1 MFEISQNEVNL
12 ANKVGVEAMKKDV
25 LSITDLSR
33 EEIYELI
40 RSAVDLK
47 EKRKAEEPTEF
58 LKNKSLGMIFEK
70 ASTRTRVSFEV
81 AMTDFGGH
89 ALYLNSN
96 DIQIGRGETIE
107 DTARI
112 LSGYL
117 HGLMARVMSHETVL
131 KLAEYSTIPVIN
143 ALSDQEHPCQ
153 ILSDFMTILE
163 YKQKFEGLKFVWIGD
178 GNNVCNSALLGS
190 AIMGMEFAIAC
201 PKGYEPKAEYLEKAK
216 ALGGKFT
223 VTDDPKVAAKDAD
236 IIYTDVWVSMGDEAE
251 QEKRLK
257 DFTRY
262 QVNTEL
268 LRAAKP
274 DVIVMHCLP
283 ARRGLEITDEV
294 MDGPNSV
301 IFDEAENR
309 LHAQKA
315 LILKLMR

>member
-1 MFEISQNEVNL
+1 
-12 ANKVGVEAMKKDV
+12 MKKDV

-33 EEIYELI
+33 EEIFELLE
-40 RSAVDLK
+40 SAMDLK
-47 EKRKAEEPTEF
+47 EKRKAGESTEF

-70 ASTRTRVSFEV
+70 SSTRTRVSFEV

-89 ALYLNSN
+89 ALYLNSK
-96 DIQIGRGETIE
+96 DIQVGRGETIE
-107 DTARI
+107 DTART

-117 HGLMARVMSHETVL
+117 QGLMARVMSHETVK

-143 ALSDQEHPCQ
+143 ALSDREHPCQ
-153 ILSDFMTILE
+153 ILGDFMTIME
-163 YKQKFEGLKFVWIGD
+163 YKHRFEGLKFAWVGD

-190 AIMGMEFAIAC
+190 AIMGMEFVVAC
-201 PKGYEPKAEYLEKAK
+201 PKGYEPKAEFLEKAK

-223 VTDDPKVAAKDAD
+223 ITDDPKVAAKDAD

-251 QEKRLK
+251 QERRLK
-257 DFTRY
+257 DFASF

-268 LRAAKP
+268 LGVAKP

-301 IFDEAENR
+301 IFEEAENR

>member
-33 EEIYELI
+33 EEIYELLK
-40 RSAVDLK
+40 SAVDLK

-107 DTARI
+107 DTAKI

-153 ILSDFMTILE
+153 ILGDFMTILE

-257 DFTRY
+257 DFARY

-268 LRAAKP
+268 LGAAKP

>member
-1 MFEISQNEVNL
+1 
-12 ANKVGVEAMKKDV
+12 MKKDV

-33 EEIYELI
+33 EEIYELLE
-40 RSAVDLK
+40 SALDLK
-47 EKRKAEEPTEF
+47 KKRKAGEPTEF

-89 ALYLNSN
+89 ALYLNSR
-96 DIQIGRGETIE
+96 DIQVGRGETIE

-117 HGLMARVMSHETVL
+117 HGIMARVMSHETVK

-143 ALSDQEHPCQ
+143 ALSDREHPCQ
-153 ILSDFMTILE
+153 ILGDFMTIME
-163 YKQKFEGLKFVWIGD
+163 HKKKFEGLKFAWVGD

-190 AIMGMEFAIAC
+190 AIMGMEFVVAC
-201 PKGYEPKAEYLEKAK
+201 PKGYEPKAEFLEKAK
-216 ALGGKFT
+216 AIGGKFT
-223 VTDDPKVAAKDAD
+223 ITDDPKAAAKDAD

-257 DFTRY
+257 EFATF

-268 LRAAKP
+268 LEVAKP

>member
-1 MFEISQNEVNL
+1 LFEISQNEVNL

-33 EEIYELI
+33 EEIYELLK
-40 RSAVDLK
+40 SAVDLK

-107 DTARI
+107 DTAKI

-153 ILSDFMTILE
+153 ILGDFMTILE

-257 DFTRY
+257 DFARY

-268 LRAAKP
+268 LGAAKP

>member
-1 MFEISQNEVNL
+1 
-12 ANKVGVEAMKKDV
+12 MKRDI

-33 EEIYELI
+33 EEIYELLG
-40 RSAVDLK
+40 SAADLK
-47 EKRKAEEPTEF
+47 QKRKAGEPTEY

-89 ALYLNSN
+89 SLYLNPK

-107 DTARI
+107 DTART

-117 HGLMARVMSHETVL
+117 HGLMARVMSHETVQ
-131 KLAEYSTIPVIN
+131 KLADYSTIPVIN
-143 ALSDQEHPCQ
+143 ALSDREHPCQ
-153 ILSDFMTILE
+153 ILGDFMTIME
-163 YKQKFEGLKFVWIGD
+163 YKEGFEGLKFAWIGD

-190 AIMGMEFAIAC
+190 AIMGMNFVVAC
-201 PKGYEPKAEYLEKAK
+201 PKGYEPKSEFIEKAK

-223 VTDDPKVAAKDAD
+223 ITDDPKAAAKDAD
-236 IIYTDVWVSMGDEAE
+236 VIYTDVWVSMGDEAE
-251 QEKRLK
+251 QEKRLN
-257 DFTRY
+257 DFASF
-262 QVNTEL
+262 QINTEL
-268 LRAAKP
+268 LGLAKP

-301 IFDEAENR
+301 IFEEAENR

>member
-33 EEIYELI
+33 EEIYELLK
-40 RSAVDLK
+40 SAVDLK

-153 ILSDFMTILE
+153 ILGDFMTILE

-257 DFTRY
+257 DFARY

-268 LRAAKP
+268 LGAAKP

>member
-1 MFEISQNEVNL
+1 
-12 ANKVGVEAMKKDV
+12 MKRDI

-33 EEIYELI
+33 EEIYELLG
-40 RSAVDLK
+40 SAADLK
-47 EKRKAEEPTEF
+47 KKRKAGEPTEY
-58 LKNKSLGMIFEK
+58 LMNKSLGMIFEK
-70 ASTRTRVSFEV
+70 SSTRTRVSFEV
-81 AMTDFGGH
+81 GMTDFGGH
-89 ALYLNSN
+89 SLYLNPR

-107 DTARI
+107 DTART

-117 HGLMARVMSHETVL
+117 HGLMARVMSHETVK

-143 ALSDQEHPCQ
+143 ALSDREHPCQ
-153 ILSDFMTILE
+153 ILGDFMTIME
-163 YKQKFEGLKFVWIGD
+163 FKNKFEGLKFVWVGD

-190 AIMGMEFAIAC
+190 AIMGMDFVAAC
-201 PKGYEPKAEYLEKAK
+201 PKGYEPKPEFLEKAK

-223 VTDDPKVAAKDAD
+223 ITDDPIAAAKDAD
-236 IIYTDVWVSMGDEAE
+236 VIYTDVWVSMGDEEE
-251 QEKRLK
+251 QEKRMK
-257 DFTRY
+257 DFAAF
-262 QVNTEL
+262 QVNSEL
-268 LRAAKP
+268 LSLAKP

-301 IFDEAENR
+301 VFEEAENR

>member
-1 MFEISQNEVNL
+1 
-12 ANKVGVEAMKKDV
+12 MKKDV

-33 EEIYELI
+33 EEIYELLE
-40 RSAVDLK
+40 SAVDLK
-47 EKRKAEEPTEF
+47 AKRKAGEYTEY
-58 LKNKSLGMIFEK
+58 LKHKSLGMIFEK
-70 ASTRTRVSFEV
+70 SSTRTRVSFEV

-89 ALYLNSN
+89 SLYLNSR
-96 DIQIGRGETIE
+96 DIQVGRGETIE

-117 HGLMARVMSHETVL
+117 HGIMARVMSHETVET
-131 KLAEYSTIPVIN
+131 LAKYSTIPVIN
-143 ALSDQEHPCQ
+143 ALSDREHPCQ
-153 ILSDFMTILE
+153 ILGDFMTIME
-163 YKQKFEGLKFVWIGD
+163 FKKKFEGLKFAWVGD

-190 AIMGMEFAIAC
+190 AIMGMEFVVAC
-201 PKGYEPKAEYLEKAK
+201 PKGYEPKAEFLEQAK

-223 VTDDPKVAAKDAD
+223 ITDDPKVAVKDAD

-257 DFTRY
+257 DFTRF

-268 LRAAKP
+268 LGVAKP

-301 IFDEAENR
+301 VFEEAENR

>member
-1 MFEISQNEVNL
+1 MFEISQNKVNL

-33 EEIYELI
+33 EEIYELLK
-40 RSAVDLK
+40 SAVDLK

-107 DTARI
+107 DTAKI

-153 ILSDFMTILE
+153 ILGDFMTILE

-190 AIMGMEFAIAC
+190 AIMGMEFTIAC

-257 DFTRY
+257 DFARY

>member
-1 MFEISQNEVNL
+1 
-12 ANKVGVEAMKKDV
+12 MKKDV

-33 EEIYELI
+33 EEIYELLE
-40 RSAVDLK
+40 SAADLK
-47 EKRKAEEPTEF
+47 EKRKAGESTEF

-70 ASTRTRVSFEV
+70 SSTRTRVSFEV

-89 ALYLNSN
+89 ALYLNSR
-96 DIQIGRGETIE
+96 DIQVGRGETIE
-107 DTARI
+107 DTART

-117 HGLMARVMSHETVL
+117 HGLMARVMSHETVT

-143 ALSDQEHPCQ
+143 ALSDREHPCQ
-153 ILSDFMTILE
+153 ILGDFMTIME
-163 YKQKFEGLKFVWIGD
+163 YKNRFEGLKFAWVGD

-201 PKGYEPKAEYLEKAK
+201 PKGYEPKAEFLEKAK

-223 VTDDPKVAAKDAD
+223 ITDDPNVAVKDAD

-251 QEKRLK
+251 QERRLK
-257 DFTRY
+257 DFAIF

-268 LRAAKP
+268 LRVAKP

>member
-1 MFEISQNEVNL
+1 
-12 ANKVGVEAMKKDV
+12 MKKDV
-25 LSITDLSR
+25 LSITDLTR
-33 EEIYELI
+33 EEIYELLE
-40 RSAVDLK
+40 SAADLK
-47 EKRKAEEPTEF
+47 AKRKAGEPTEF

-70 ASTRTRVSFEV
+70 SSTRTRVSFEV

-89 ALYLNSN
+89 ALYLNSR

-117 HGLMARVMSHETVL
+117 HGIMARVMKHKTVE

-143 ALSDQEHPCQ
+143 ALSDREHPCQ
-153 ILSDFMTILE
+153 ILGDFMTIME
-163 YKQKFEGLKFVWIGD
+163 YKKKFEGLKFAWVGD

-190 AIMGMEFAIAC
+190 AIMGMEFAVAC
-201 PKGYEPKAEYLEKAK
+201 PKGYEPKAEFLEKAK
-216 ALGGKFT
+216 TLGGKFT
-223 VTDDPKVAAKDAD
+223 ITDDPKIAAKDAD

-257 DFTRY
+257 DFARF

-268 LRAAKP
+268 LGVAKP

-283 ARRGLEITDEV
+283 ARRGLEITDDV

>member
-1 MFEISQNEVNL
+1 LFEISQNKVNL

-33 EEIYELI
+33 EEIYELLK
-40 RSAVDLK
+40 SAVDLK

-107 DTARI
+107 DTAKI

-153 ILSDFMTILE
+153 ILGDFMTILE

-190 AIMGMEFAIAC
+190 AIMGMEFTIAC

-257 DFTRY
+257 DFARY

>member
-1 MFEISQNEVNL
+1 
-12 ANKVGVEAMKKDV
+12 MKKDV

-33 EEIYELI
+33 EEIFELLE
-40 RSAVDLK
+40 SAMDLK
-47 EKRKAEEPTEF
+47 EKRKAGESTEF

-70 ASTRTRVSFEV
+70 SSTRTRVSFEV

-89 ALYLNSN
+89 ALYLNSR
-96 DIQIGRGETIE
+96 DIQVGRGETIE
-107 DTARI
+107 DTART

-117 HGLMARVMSHETVL
+117 QGLMARVMSHETVK

-143 ALSDQEHPCQ
+143 ALSDREHPCQ
-153 ILSDFMTILE
+153 ILGDFMTIME
-163 YKQKFEGLKFVWIGD
+163 YKHRFEGLKFAWVGD

-190 AIMGMEFAIAC
+190 AIMGMEFVVAC
-201 PKGYEPKAEYLEKAK
+201 PKGYEPKAEFLEKAK

-223 VTDDPKVAAKDAD
+223 ITDDPKVAAKDAD

-251 QEKRLK
+251 QERRLK
-257 DFTRY
+257 DFASF

-268 LRAAKP
+268 LGGAKP

-301 IFDEAENR
+301 IFEEAENR

>member
-1 MFEISQNEVNL
+1 
-12 ANKVGVEAMKKDV
+12 MKKDV

-33 EEIYELI
+33 EEIYELLE
-40 RSAVDLK
+40 SAVDLK
-47 EKRKAEEPTEF
+47 KKRKAGEPTEF

-89 ALYLNSN
+89 ALYLNSR
-96 DIQIGRGETIE
+96 DIQVGRGETIE

-117 HGLMARVMSHETVL
+117 HGIMARVMSHETVK

-143 ALSDQEHPCQ
+143 ALSDREHPCQ
-153 ILSDFMTILE
+153 ILGDFMTIME
-163 YKQKFEGLKFVWIGD
+163 HKKKFEGLKFAWVGD

-190 AIMGMEFAIAC
+190 AIMGMEFVVAC
-201 PKGYEPKAEYLEKAK
+201 PKGYEPKAEFLEKAK
-216 ALGGKFT
+216 AIGGKFT
-223 VTDDPKVAAKDAD
+223 ITDDPKAAVKDAD
-236 IIYTDVWVSMGDEAE
+236 VIYTDVWVSMGDEAE

-257 DFTRY
+257 EFATF

-268 LRAAKP
+268 LEVAKP

>member
-1 MFEISQNEVNL
+1 
-12 ANKVGVEAMKKDV
+12 MKKDV

-33 EEIYELI
+33 EEIYELLE
-40 RSAVDLK
+40 SAADLK
-47 EKRKAEEPTEF
+47 AKRKAGESTEF

-70 ASTRTRVSFEV
+70 SSTRTRVSFEV

-89 ALYLNSN
+89 ALYLNSR

-107 DTARI
+107 DTART

-117 HGLMARVMSHETVL
+117 LGIMARVMSHETVK
-131 KLAEYSTIPVIN
+131 KLAEYSAIPVIN
-143 ALSDQEHPCQ
+143 ALSDREHPCQ
-153 ILSDFMTILE
+153 ILGDFMTIME
-163 YKQKFEGLKFVWIGD
+163 YKRRFEGLKFAWVGD

-190 AIMGMEFAIAC
+190 AIMGMEFAVAC
-201 PKGYEPKAEYLEKAK
+201 TKGYEPKAEFLEKAK

-223 VTDDPKVAAKDAD
+223 ITDDPKAAAKDAD

-257 DFTRY
+257 DFARY

-268 LRAAKP
+268 LGAAKP

-294 MDGPNSV
+294 MDGKNSV

>member
-1 MFEISQNEVNL
+1 
-12 ANKVGVEAMKKDV
+12 MKKDV

-33 EEIYELI
+33 EEIYELLE
-40 RSAVDLK
+40 SALDLK
-47 EKRKAEEPTEF
+47 KKRKAGEPTEF

-89 ALYLNSN
+89 ALYLNSR
-96 DIQIGRGETIE
+96 DIQVGRGETIE

-117 HGLMARVMSHETVL
+117 HGIMARVMSHETVK

-143 ALSDQEHPCQ
+143 ALSDREHPCQ
-153 ILSDFMTILE
+153 ILGDFMTIME
-163 YKQKFEGLKFVWIGD
+163 YKKKFEGLKFAWVGD

-190 AIMGMEFAIAC
+190 AIMGMEFVVAC
-201 PKGYEPKAEYLEKAK
+201 PKGYEPKAEFLEKAK
-216 ALGGKFT
+216 AIGGKFT
-223 VTDDPKVAAKDAD
+223 ITDDPKAAAKDAD

-257 DFTRY
+257 EFATF

-268 LRAAKP
+268 LEVAKP

>member
-1 MFEISQNEVNL
+1 MLDKVNVES
-12 ANKVGVEAMKKDV
+12 KIGVEAMKKDV
-25 LSITDLSR
+25 LSITDLSK
-33 EEIYELI
+33 EEIYELLE
-40 RSAVDLK
+40 SAADLK
-47 EKRKAEEPTEF
+47 EKRKAGESTEY

-70 ASTRTRVSFEV
+70 SSTRTRVSFEV

-89 ALYLNSN
+89 SLYLNSK

-107 DTARI
+107 DTART

-117 HGLMARVMSHETVL
+117 HGIMARVMSHETVK

-143 ALSDQEHPCQ
+143 ALSDVEHPCQ
-153 ILSDFMTILE
+153 ILGDFMTIME
-163 YKQKFEGLKFVWIGD
+163 YKHKFEGLKFAWVGD

-190 AIMGMEFAIAC
+190 AIMGMEFSIAC
-201 PKGYEPKAEYLEKAK
+201 PKGYEPKAEFLEKAK

-251 QEKRLK
+251 QDKRLK
-257 DFTRY
+257 DFATF
-262 QVNTEL
+262 QVNTKL
-268 LRAAKP
+268 LGFAKS

>member
-1 MFEISQNEVNL
+1 M
-12 ANKVGVEAMKKDV
+12 NKESKIGVEAMKKDI
-25 LSITDLSR
+25 LSITDLSK
-33 EEIYELI
+33 EEIYELLEL
-40 RSAVDLK
+40 ATDLK
-47 EKRKAEEPTEF
+47 EKRKAGEPTEF

-70 ASTRTRVSFEV
+70 SSTRTRVSFEV

-89 ALYLNSN
+89 ALYLNSK

-107 DTARI
+107 DTART

-117 HGLMARVMSHETVL
+117 HGIMARVMSHETVK
-131 KLAEYSTIPVIN
+131 KLAKYSTIPVIN
-143 ALSDQEHPCQ
+143 ALSDREHPCQ
-153 ILSDFMTILE
+153 ILGDFLTILE
-163 YKQKFEGLKFVWIGD
+163 YKHKFEGLKFAWIGD

-190 AIMGMEFAIAC
+190 AIMGMEFVIAC
-201 PKGYEPKAEYLEKAK
+201 PKGYEPEDEFIEKAK

-223 VTDDPKVAAKDAD
+223 VTDDPKIAAKGAD
-236 IIYTDVWVSMGDEAE
+236 VIYTDVWVSMGDEAE

-257 DFTRY
+257 DFAAF
-262 QVNTEL
+262 QVNSEL
-268 LRAAKP
+268 LEAAKP

-294 MDGPNSV
+294 MDGKNSV

>member
-1 MFEISQNEVNL
+1 MNL

-33 EEIYELI
+33 EEIYELLK
-40 RSAVDLK
+40 SAVDLK

-107 DTARI
+107 DTAKI

-153 ILSDFMTILE
+153 ILGDFMTILE

-190 AIMGMEFAIAC
+190 AIMGMEFTIAC

-257 DFTRY
+257 DFARY

>member
-1 MFEISQNEVNL
+1 
-12 ANKVGVEAMKKDV
+12 MKKDV

-33 EEIYELI
+33 EEIYELLE
-40 RSAVDLK
+40 SAVDLK
-47 EKRKAEEPTEF
+47 KKRKAGEPTEF

-89 ALYLNSN
+89 ALYLNSR
-96 DIQIGRGETIE
+96 DIQVGRGETIE

-117 HGLMARVMSHETVL
+117 HGIMARVMSHETVK

-143 ALSDQEHPCQ
+143 ALSDREHPCQ
-153 ILSDFMTILE
+153 ILGDFMTIME
-163 YKQKFEGLKFVWIGD
+163 HKKKFEGLKFAWVGD

-190 AIMGMEFAIAC
+190 AIMGMEFVVAC
-201 PKGYEPKAEYLEKAK
+201 PKGYEPKAEFLEKAK
-216 ALGGKFT
+216 AIGGKFT
-223 VTDDPKVAAKDAD
+223 ITDDPKAAAKDAD

-257 DFTRY
+257 EFATF

-268 LRAAKP
+268 LGVAKP

>member
-1 MFEISQNEVNL
+1 
-12 ANKVGVEAMKKDV
+12 MKKDV

-33 EEIYELI
+33 EEIYELL

-47 EKRKAEEPTEF
+47 EKRKAGEPTEF

-153 ILSDFMTILE
+153 ILGDFTTILE
-163 YKQKFEGLKFVWIGD
+163 HKQKFEGLKFVWIGD

-223 VTDDPKVAAKDAD
+223 VTDEPKVAAKDAD

-257 DFTRY
+257 DFARY

-268 LRAAKP
+268 LRTAKP

>member
-1 MFEISQNEVNL
+1 MNL

-33 EEIYELI
+33 GEIYELLK
-40 RSAVDLK
+40 SATDLK
-47 EKRKAEEPTEF
+47 EKRKAGEPTEF

-117 HGLMARVMSHETVL
+117 HGLMARVMSHETVV
-131 KLAEYSTIPVIN
+131 KLAEYSTMPVIN

-153 ILSDFMTILE
+153 ILGDFMTILE
-163 YKQKFEGLKFVWIGD
+163 YKQHGFEGLKFAWIGD

-190 AIMGMEFAIAC
+190 AIMGMEFVIAC
-201 PKGYEPKAEYLEKAK
+201 PKGYEPKAEYLEKAR

-223 VTDDPKVAAKDAD
+223 ITDDPKVAAKDAD
-236 IIYTDVWVSMGDEAE
+236 VIYTDVWVSMGDEAE

-257 DFTRY
+257 DFASF
-262 QVNTEL
+262 QVNAEL
-268 LRAAKP
+268 LGAAKP

-301 IFDEAENR
+301 IFEEAENR

>member
-1 MFEISQNEVNL
+1 VN
-12 ANKVGVEAMKKDV
+12 KESKIGVEAMKKDI
-25 LSITDLSR
+25 LSITDLSK
-33 EEIYELI
+33 EEIYELLEL
-40 RSAVDLK
+40 ATDLK
-47 EKRKAEEPTEF
+47 KKRKAGEPTEF

-70 ASTRTRVSFEV
+70 SSTRTRVSFEV

-89 ALYLNSN
+89 ALYLNSR

-107 DTARI
+107 DTART

-117 HGLMARVMSHETVL
+117 HGIMARVMSHETVK

-143 ALSDQEHPCQ
+143 ALSDREHPCQ
-153 ILSDFMTILE
+153 ILGDFLTILE
-163 YKQKFEGLKFVWIGD
+163 YKHKFEGLKFAWVGD

-190 AIMGMEFAIAC
+190 AIMGMEFVIAC
-201 PKGYEPKAEYLEKAK
+201 PKGYEPEDEFIKKAK

-223 VTDDPKVAAKDAD
+223 VTDDPKTAAKDAD
-236 IIYTDVWVSMGDEAE
+236 VIYTDVWVSMGDEAE

-257 DFTRY
+257 DFAAF
-262 QVNTEL
+262 QVNSKL
-268 LRAAKP
+268 LGAAKP

-294 MDGPNSV
+294 MDGKNSV

>member
-1 MFEISQNEVNL
+1 VN
-12 ANKVGVEAMKKDV
+12 KESKIGVEAMKKDV

-33 EEIYELI
+33 EEIYELLQL
-40 RSAVDLK
+40 ATDLK
-47 EKRKAEEPTEF
+47 EKRKAGESTEF

-70 ASTRTRVSFEV
+70 SSTRTRVSFEV
-81 AMTDFGGH
+81 GMTDFGGH
-89 ALYLNSN
+89 ALYLNSK
-96 DIQIGRGETIE
+96 DIQVGRGETIE
-107 DTARI
+107 DTART

-117 HGLMARVMSHETVL
+117 HGLMARVMSHETVK

-143 ALSDQEHPCQ
+143 ALSDREHPCQ
-153 ILSDFMTILE
+153 ILGDFMTIME
-163 YKQKFEGLKFVWIGD
+163 YKHRFEGLKFVWVGD

-190 AIMGMEFAIAC
+190 AIMGMEFVVAC
-201 PKGYEPKAEYLEKAK
+201 PKGYEPKAEFLEKAK

-236 IIYTDVWVSMGDEAE
+236 VIYTDVWVSMGDEAE

-257 DFTRY
+257 DFAAF
-262 QVNTEL
+262 QVNAAL
-268 LRAAKP
+268 LSLAKP

-301 IFDEAENR
+301 IFEEAENR

-315 LILKLMR
+315 LILKLMK

>member
-1 MFEISQNEVNL
+1 
-12 ANKVGVEAMKKDV
+12 MKKDV

-33 EEIYELI
+33 EEIYELLE
-40 RSAVDLK
+40 SAAELK
-47 EKRKAEEPTEF
+47 EKRKAGESTEF

-70 ASTRTRVSFEV
+70 SSTRTRVSFEV

-89 ALYLNSN
+89 ALYLNSK
-96 DIQIGRGETIE
+96 DIQVGRGETIE
-107 DTARI
+107 DTART

-117 HGLMARVMSHETVL
+117 NGLMARVISHETVK

-143 ALSDQEHPCQ
+143 ALSDREHPCQ
-153 ILSDFMTILE
+153 ILGDFMTILE
-163 YKQKFEGLKFVWIGD
+163 FKKKFAGLKFAWVGD

-190 AIMGMEFAIAC
+190 AIMGMEFVIAC
-201 PKGYEPKAEYLEKAK
+201 PKGYEPKAEFLEQAK
-216 ALGGKFT
+216 ALGGKFSI
-223 VTDDPKVAAKDAD
+223 TDDPKAAAKDAD

-251 QEKRLK
+251 QEKRLR
-257 DFTRY
+257 DFIRF

-268 LRAAKP
+268 LGVAKP
-274 DVIVMHCLP
+274 EVIVMHCLP

-301 IFDEAENR
+301 VFEEAENR

-315 LILKLMR
+315 LILKLMK

>member
-1 MFEISQNEVNL
+1 M
-12 ANKVGVEAMKKDV
+12 NKESKIGVEAMKKDI
-25 LSITDLSR
+25 LSITDLSK
-33 EEIYELI
+33 EEIYELLEL
-40 RSAVDLK
+40 ATDLK
-47 EKRKAEEPTEF
+47 EKRKAGEPTEF

-70 ASTRTRVSFEV
+70 SSTRTRVSFEV

-89 ALYLNSN
+89 ALYLNSR

-107 DTARI
+107 DTART

-117 HGLMARVMSHETVL
+117 HGIMARVMSHETVE
-131 KLAEYSTIPVIN
+131 KLAKYSTIPVIN
-143 ALSDQEHPCQ
+143 ALSDREHPCQ
-153 ILSDFMTILE
+153 ILGDFLTILE
-163 YKQKFEGLKFVWIGD
+163 YKHKFEGLKFAWIGD
-178 GNNVCNSALLGS
+178 GNNVCNSALIGS
-190 AIMGMEFAIAC
+190 AIMGMEFVIAC
-201 PKGYEPKAEYLEKAK
+201 PKGYEPEDEFIEKAK

-223 VTDDPKVAAKDAD
+223 VTDDPKIAAKGAD
-236 IIYTDVWVSMGDEAE
+236 VIYTDVWVSMGDEAE

-257 DFTRY
+257 DFAAF
-262 QVNTEL
+262 QVNSEL
-268 LRAAKP
+268 LEAAKP

-294 MDGPNSV
+294 MDGKNSV

>member
-33 EEIYELI
+33 EEIYELL

-257 DFTRY
+257 DFARY

-268 LRAAKP
+268 LGAAKP